1 MIMQAEKKIY
11 TTNEYLDLEVNSDT
25 RHEYLNGEIIPMTG
39 GTPEH
44 NEIASILNA
53 ALRVSLKGQTYSIF
67 VADQRLWIPDRK
79 LYTYPD
85 VMVAS
90 RPLQRQQGR
99 TDTITN
105 PVMIAEV
112 LSKSTKNYDRDE
124 KFSAYRT
131 IPTFQEYLLIDQYTH
146 HVEQYSKTES
156 HKWIF
161 AEYNDPES
169 SISLSSIPFEICLA
183 DLYESVEF
191 ESSFKTQT

>member
-1 MIMQAEKKIY
+1 MIMQAEERKIY
-11 TTNEYLDLEVNSDT
+11 TSNEYLEFETNSDV
-25 RHEYLNGEIIPMTG
+25 RHEYINGEIIPMTG

-53 ALRVSLKGQTYSIF
+53 ALRIGLKGQPYSIF
-67 VADQRLWIPDRK
+67 VADQRLWIPDRN

-85 VMVAS
+85 VMVVP
-90 RPLQRQQGR
+90 RPLERQVGR
-99 TDTITN
+99 TDTITS

-112 LSKSTKNYDRDE
+112 LSKSTKSYDRDE

-131 IPTFQEYLLIDQYTH
+131 LPTFQEYLLIDQYSI
-146 HVEQYSKTES
+146 HVDQYSRTDS

-161 AEYNDPES
+161 TEYNDTES
-169 SISLSSIPFEICLA
+169 YVALSSIPLEIRLA

-191 ESSFKTQT
+191 AP

>member
-1 MIMQAEKKIY
+1 MIMQAEEKKIY
-11 TTNEYLDLEVNSDT
+11 TTEEYFEFEVNSDA
-25 RHEYLNGEIIPMTG
+25 RHEYINGKIIPMTG

-53 ALRVSLKGQTYSIF
+53 ALRMSLKGKPYSIF
-67 VADQRLWIPDRK
+67 VADQRLWIPNRN

-85 VMVAS
+85 VMVAP
-90 RPLQRQQGR
+90 RPLERQSGR

-112 LSKSTKNYDRDE
+112 LSNSTKSYDRDE

-131 IPTFQEYLLIDQYTH
+131 IPTFQEYLLIDQYTS
-146 HVEQYSKTES
+146 HVEKYFKTES

-161 AEYNDPES
+161 TEYDGLEACILLA
-169 SISLSSIPFEICLA
+169 SISSEIFLA
-183 DLYESVEF
+183 DLYEGVEF
-191 ESSFKTQT
+191 KP